1 MDFRGVECGAAPRG
15 ARLLGETR
23 GRRGAD
29 VGGGKVHARHGRG
42 AGADAMNLFDGCGCG
57 GGCTH
62 HEWCWWGW
70 GVRWLGAC
78 IWVFFFFFF
87 CCLFCFWNWGT
98 VLHAL
103 GKLNKGV
110 RMASLGT
117 LLFLKSDQS
126 LK

>member
-62 HEWCWWGW
+62 HEWCT
-70 GVRWLGAC
+70 VARCMHLG
-78 IWVFFFFFF
+78 FFLLFF
-87 CCLFCFWNWGT
+87 L
-98 VLHAL
+98 LP
-103 GKLNKGV
+103 
-110 RMASLGT
+110 
-117 LLFLKSDQS
+117 LLFLELGHCTSRVGKI
-126 LK
+126 K